1 MDDGNRCALWLHGD
15 GRRNEVLE
23 LIEPDEV
30 SPHSVI
36 EVKLL
41 LVAIETASLLLN
53 VLIVE
58 HSNIHDCVK
67 RLLIDLEEILLVKFK
82 VKFRHSKHK

>member
-1 MDDGNRCALWLHGD
+1 VDDGNRCALWLHGD
-15 GRRNEVLE
+15 GWRNEVLE

-30 SPHSVI
+30 SPYSVI

-58 HSNIHDCVK
+58 HSNVHDRVK

-82 VKFRHSKHK
+82 V

>member
-1 MDDGNRCALWLHGD
+1 MNDGNRCALWLHGN
-15 GRRNEVLE
+15 GRRNKVLE

-53 VLIVE
+53 VFIVKY
-58 HSNIHDCVK
+58 SNVHHRVK
-67 RLLIDLEEILLVKFK
+67 RLLIDLEEIFLVKLK
-82 VKFRHSKHK
+82 VKFRHSKYK

>member
-15 GRRNEVLE
+15 GWRNEVLE

-30 SPHSVI
+30 SPYSVI

-58 HSNIHDCVK
+58 HSNVHDRVK

-82 VKFRHSKHK
+82 V

>member
-1 MDDGNRCALWLHGD
+1 VDDGNRCALWLHGD
-15 GRRNEVLE
+15 GWRNEVLE

-58 HSNIHDCVK
+58 HSNVHDRVK

-82 VKFRHSKHK
+82 V